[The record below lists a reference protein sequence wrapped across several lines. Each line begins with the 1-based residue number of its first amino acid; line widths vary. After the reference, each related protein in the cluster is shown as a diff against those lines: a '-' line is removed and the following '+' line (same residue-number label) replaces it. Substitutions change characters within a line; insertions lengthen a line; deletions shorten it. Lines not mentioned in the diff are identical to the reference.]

1 MSRTY
6 SDDMDLS
13 SKQNEAARTCETA
26 QLFFNTGQS
35 CQTLLRLN
43 KTVSVVS
50 LNELGYKKL
59 QGHKF
64 FHKFFGTWRIL
75 IHG

>member
-1 MSRTY
+1 
-6 SDDMDLS
+6 MDLS
-13 SKQNEAARTCETA
+13 SKQNEAARNCKTA

-35 CQTLLRLN
+35 CQTLLRFD

-64 FHKFFGTWRIL
+64 FLKIFGTRRIL